1 VGTEKKRIH
10 IMLVAAITMGAVAL
24 FFGLTTAQTGKQT
37 VFKIP
42 KEEKKTA
49 EPAQKT
55 AEPTQ
60 KTPGQKP
67 KKAKA
72 IEAKPEPD
80 KKKEETSFSYDPTNK
95 PDPFKSFITVREE
108 LEEKEEREKPK
119 TYLETL
125 DISQLVIS
133 AIVLT
138 NSENWALVRDSKGD
152 GHVIKVGT
160 PIGRSGGR
168 VTEIHE
174 DKVVVKE
181 SYKDFRG
188 REIVR
193 ERLMKLPELD

>member
-49 EPAQKT
+49 EPAPKPP
-55 AEPTQ
+55 EE
-60 KTPGQKP
+60 KP
-67 KKAKA
+67 KAA
-72 IEAKPEPD
+72 ETKPEPD
-80 KKKEETSFSYDPTNK
+80 KEKEETSFSYDPRNK

-138 NSENWALVRDSKGD
+138 DSENWALVRDSKGD

-160 PIGRSGGR
+160 PIGRGGGR

>member
-1 VGTEKKRIH
+1 MGTEKKRIH

-42 KEEKKTA
+42 KEEKKTT

-55 AEPTQ
+55 AEPAQ
-60 KTPGQKP
+60 KTPEQKP

-72 IEAKPEPD
+72 VEAKPEPN
-80 KKKEETSFSYDPTNK
+80 KEKEEISFSYDPTNK

-138 NSENWALVRDSKGD
+138 DSENWALVRDSKGD

>member
-1 VGTEKKRIH
+1 
-10 IMLVAAITMGAVAL
+10 MLVAAITMGAVAL